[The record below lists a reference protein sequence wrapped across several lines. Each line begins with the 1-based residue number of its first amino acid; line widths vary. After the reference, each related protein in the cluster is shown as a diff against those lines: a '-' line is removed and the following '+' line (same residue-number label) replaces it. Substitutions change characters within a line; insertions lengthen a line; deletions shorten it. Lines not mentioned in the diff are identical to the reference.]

1 MSYTPLCLSS
11 YGYHTHSTTV
21 ETTFPELYGTIHES
35 IESVVLAHS
44 NVCAGIV
51 TCTALANDDVA
62 CYALFTSEN
71 LDAQS
76 LSV

>member
-1 MSYTPLCLSS
+1 MPLCLSS
-11 YGYHTHSTTV
+11 DRNYTYSTAV
-21 ETTFPELYGTIHES
+21 ETTFPELYGSVNKS
-35 IESVVLAHS
+35 IERVVLTHS

-51 TCTALANDDVA
+51 TSTALTNDDVTSD
-62 CYALFTSEN
+62 ALFTTKN

>member
-1 MSYTPLCLSS
+1 MPLCLS
-11 YGYHTHSTTV
+11 GDGNHTDSTAV
-21 ETTFPELYGTIHES
+21 ETTFPELYGSIYES
-35 IESVVLAHS
+35 IEGVVLTHS
-44 NVCAGIV
+44 NISAWIV

-62 CYALFTSEN
+62 CYALLTSEN

>member
-1 MSYTPLCLSS
+1 MPLCLSG
-11 YGYHTHSTTV
+11 YGNNTYSTAV
-21 ETTFPELYGTIHES
+21 EATLPELYGSIYES
-35 IESVVLAHS
+35 IERVVLTHS

-51 TCTALANDDVA
+51 ASAALANDDVA
-62 CYALFTSEN
+62 CHALLTSEN

>member
-1 MSYTPLCLSS
+1 MSIQPLCLSS
-11 YGYHTHSTTV
+11 DGYHTHSTAV
-21 ETTFPELYGTIHES
+21 ETTFPELYGTIYES

-44 NVCAGIV
+44 NVCAGVV
-51 TCTALANDDVA
+51 TSTTLANDDVA